1 MEKFFVGIHRVGVA
15 WKFDRAFIS
24 ANRLAD
30 TTFTVM
36 GADEWVMDSGA
47 FTAIMKHGRYRLPA
61 SEYAAVIRRFSDDK
75 GLLAAVAQDYMCE
88 DLALKA
94 TGLTI
99 AEHQR
104 LTIERYDALMACDVG
119 GVYIMPVIQG
129 FAPEDY
135 ARHVRDY
142 GDRLA
147 PGAWVGVGSVCKRQG
162 DPEAIVAVLEA
173 ILAVRPDLRLH
184 GFGVK
189 LTALRDP
196 RVVEMLYSADS
207 MAWSFAAR
215 KRKGDSNSL
224 SVARQ
229 FELDVLQ
236 AISQQPGFNLRTWGK
251 RAATWAAED
260 NANAR
265 ARRETRARWNA
276 SWRVMKAR
284 ADEEDRRNLDRASRL
299 TVAAE

>member
-1 MEKFFVGIHRVGVA
+1 MEKFFIGIHRIGSA

-24 ANRLAD
+24 ANRLVD
-30 TTFTVM
+30 TTFTIV

-47 FTAIMKHGRYRLPA
+47 FTEIMKYGRYRLPP
-61 SEYAAVIRRFSDDK
+61 SEHAAIIRRFAGDK

-88 DLALKA
+88 EVALAA

-129 FAPEDY
+129 FDPQDY

-142 GDRLA
+142 GARLA
-147 PGAWVGVGSVCKRQG
+147 PGSWVGVGSVCKRQG
-162 DPEAIVAVLEA
+162 DPDAIVAVLEA

-196 RVVEMLYSADS
+196 RVVAMLYSADS

-215 KRKGDSNSL
+215 KRKGDANSL

-236 AISQQPGFNLRTWGK
+236 AIGQTPGFNLQTWGK
-251 RAATWAAED
+251 NAVAWAAQD
-260 NANAR
+260 NENAGK
-265 ARRETRARWNA
+265 RREKRARWNA
-276 SWRVMKAR
+276 TWKVMQAE
-284 ADEEDRRNLDRASRL
+284 AAEADRRNLERASRM
-299 TVAAE
+299 VAAE